1 MAGKSGGDGGLGGAS
16 GIWSKSS
23 VFPPAN
29 PSSADSGPLDSTIPA
44 LTSNLSEM
52 ALSPEP
58 RPRKIRRRNA
68 ITVLDQHQL
77 PMFRYSARDSF
88 ESASLLQ
95 SLEDQQQL
103 AADISGSSST
113 SSSTAASPLSHRQ
126 QSPAKRKV
134 PKARLKSCSSP
145 TFKKHRLKEENIS
158 QIRLHQD
165 LASHMQKTSG
175 GGKRIAVGEILPEA
189 ILKSYRNHY
198 QDSLAMAEA
207 TRAENGCAAA
217 SAADAASSA
226 AAAAACK
233 PVAVAPSPCQALVL
247 YTPPEKIIHQA
258 LTKNRQSEAAAK
270 EVRKRA
276 TSAPANASKTSNS
289 LDMESMELGK

>member
-1 MAGKSGGDGGLGGAS
+1 
-16 GIWSKSS
+16 
-23 VFPPAN
+23 
-29 PSSADSGPLDSTIPA
+29 
-44 LTSNLSEM
+44 
-52 ALSPEP
+52 
-58 RPRKIRRRNA
+58 
-68 ITVLDQHQL
+68 
-77 PMFRYSARDSF
+77 
-88 ESASLLQ
+88 
-95 SLEDQQQL
+95 
-103 AADISGSSST
+103 
-113 SSSTAASPLSHRQ
+113 
-126 QSPAKRKV
+126 
-134 PKARLKSCSSP
+134 
-145 TFKKHRLKEENIS
+145 
-158 QIRLHQD
+158 
-165 LASHMQKTSG
+165 MQKTSG

-198 QDSLAMAEA
+198 QDSLAMAKA

-217 SAADAASSA
+217 SAAAAAAASSAA